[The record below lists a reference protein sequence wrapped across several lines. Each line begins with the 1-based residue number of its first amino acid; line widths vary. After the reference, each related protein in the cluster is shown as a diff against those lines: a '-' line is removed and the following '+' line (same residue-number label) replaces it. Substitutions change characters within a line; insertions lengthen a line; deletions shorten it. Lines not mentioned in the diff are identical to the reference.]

1 LPIGWCFC
9 DQGKYRN
16 GGFPEEYMR
25 TYYASLDV
33 LNAVS
38 VGEGFG
44 IPTLEAQA
52 CGTPVI
58 VGDWC
63 ASAELCFGGWKV
75 PDARGH
81 AARFRDGQLS
91 FIRIP
96 HPESIAE
103 RMEEAY
109 SCHQRSADWSDVC
122 ARSYALSVPYQI
134 DHVIQQH
141 WKPIFD
147 ELAQEIA
154 QPRSRGVLRIIR
166 PEEVAA

>member
-1 LPIGWCFC
+1 
-9 DQGKYRN
+9 
-16 GGFPEEYMR
+16 
-25 TYYASLDV
+25 
-33 LNAVS
+33 
-38 VGEGFG
+38 
-44 IPTLEAQA
+44 
-52 CGTPVI
+52 VI

-81 AARFRDGQLS
+81 AARFRDGQMS

-96 HPESIAE
+96 HPEALQSGWRKRTTNYAPNCAAITLGAE
-103 RMEEAY
+103 T
-109 SCHQRSADWSDVC
+109 
-122 ARSYALSVPYQI
+122 LSPVAMLTAPYQI